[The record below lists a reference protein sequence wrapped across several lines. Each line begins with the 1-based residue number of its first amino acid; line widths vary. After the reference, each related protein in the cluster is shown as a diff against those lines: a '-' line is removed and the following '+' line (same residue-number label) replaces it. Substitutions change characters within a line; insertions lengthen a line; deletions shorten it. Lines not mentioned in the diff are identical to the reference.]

1 MKFFKITL
9 LFILMLIPVFVSI
22 SVQSLSEPTCSDYE
36 FIFARGSGQSLD
48 ASDFNAFK
56 SEITKRF
63 KRENISFYE
72 VGSSQNG
79 YPAVALNFS
88 TALGAYIS
96 AGKSYRY
103 GDSINRGSKELILH
117 INSASKQCKNKKF
130 ILAGYSQG
138 AHVIDRSLN
147 FINSDKVVYVASFGD
162 PKLYLPEGKRACQ
175 HVGLSPYRV
184 YAPDCKI
191 KEGIL
196 GGMKP
201 YQPAGYYNK
210 MGIWCNQDDLICGSA
225 LNIFNPLKTH
235 VAYIEKGSYQKFAEI
250 VSKKIA
256 NIKIK
261 SARHADKKD
270 IVNTKT
276 PNKDNTTITK
286 PNPIEKDGVVN
297 TKTDPTDA
305 KYSEHK
311 PMDVA
316 IILDFSNVFLLP
328 AGQNRMF
335 SDAVRD
341 KIIKLLHQGVRVS
354 LYMSYSLYR
363 IQEPTQVMV
372 PFDYDHI
379 IEEDLDNML
388 FSIVS
393 DKPYLHVN
401 ENNLYESIAY
411 VARNEDWFK
420 GYEHNIYVYS
430 NYHHTSQLGRYGT
443 TREEALK
450 IAKEHNIKLT
460 AISDLPSPQDDFSDT
475 KNISTFNN
483 TSLGDFS
490 TIKNN
495 FHPAKSTG
503 LIKMSKT
510 AVYNPKNYFSKTIK
524 INQSSPYTLI
534 VVNDLVYGIS
544 KNKTITITDL
554 DRRADNEIRL
564 VGYDETGHA
573 SNAKT
578 ISYPSEKITPP
589 ETGIPKL

>member
-1 MKFFKITL
+1 MKFLKITL
-9 LFILMLIPVFVSI
+9 LFILTLIPVFVSI

-79 YPAVALNFS
+79 YPAVALDFS

-117 INSASKQCKNKKF
+117 VNSASKQCKNKKF

-196 GGMKP
+196 GGIKP

-261 SARHADKKD
+261 SARHTDKKD
-270 IVNTKT
+270 IVSTKT
-276 PNKDNTTITK
+276 PVKIMQLSL
-286 PNPIEKDGVVN
+286 NPIPSK
-297 TKTDPTDA
+297 
-305 KYSEHK
+305 
-311 PMDVA
+311 
-316 IILDFSNVFLLP
+316 
-328 AGQNRMF
+328 RM
-335 SDAVRD
+335 V
-341 KIIKLLHQGVRVS
+341 
-354 LYMSYSLYR
+354 
-363 IQEPTQVMV
+363 
-372 PFDYDHI
+372 
-379 IEEDLDNML
+379 
-388 FSIVS
+388 
-393 DKPYLHVN
+393 
-401 ENNLYESIAY
+401 
-411 VARNEDWFK
+411 
-420 GYEHNIYVYS
+420 
-430 NYHHTSQLGRYGT
+430 
-443 TREEALK
+443 
-450 IAKEHNIKLT
+450 
-460 AISDLPSPQDDFSDT
+460 
-475 KNISTFNN
+475 
-483 TSLGDFS
+483 
-490 TIKNN
+490 
-495 FHPAKSTG
+495 
-503 LIKMSKT
+503 
-510 AVYNPKNYFSKTIK
+510 
-524 INQSSPYTLI
+524 
-534 VVNDLVYGIS
+534 
-544 KNKTITITDL
+544 
-554 DRRADNEIRL
+554 
-564 VGYDETGHA
+564 
-573 SNAKT
+573 
-578 ISYPSEKITPP
+578 
-589 ETGIPKL
+589 